1 MTTVGLRTDLWLKL
15 SVPYSKEDRDFEG
28 CPGVVSLKP
37 QNNMSSSKEYMELA
51 WPRGCTET
59 AIVALV
65 GLVGPQSI
73 LRICSLLWAGY
84 AVQMPSC
91 PQLSQPREGLNSVL
105 EGEFSASEA
114 KNTDLPTALANRP
127 RVFLGA

>member
-1 MTTVGLRTDLWLKL
+1 MTVGLRTDLWLKL

-37 QNNMSSSKEYMELA
+37 QNNMLSSKEYMELA

-65 GLVGPQSI
+65 GLVGPQSAH
-73 LRICSLLWAGY
+73 LFLVVGWVC
-84 AVQMPSC
+84 C
-91 PQLSQPREGLNSVL
+91 PDAFVPPTQ
-105 EGEFSASEA
+105 SA
-114 KNTDLPTALANRP
+114 T
-127 RVFLGA
+127 